1 MKFAHNLLF
10 HKRDPRAELPARAI
24 VKGAEV
30 ITRQIVLK
38 VERIKVIREVKDLQ
52 SQLCAIVLE
61 SRLD

>member
-1 MKFAHNLLF
+1 VKFAYNLLF
-10 HKRDPRAELPARAI
+10 HKRDPRVELPVHAI

-38 VERIKVIREVKDLQ
+38 VEWIKVIREATDLE

-61 SRLD
+61 FPD